1 MEVGI
6 VIALGDIPPA
16 LLMTSQQEI
25 VQMIGFL
32 VVIIHTLPEGKLVD
46 FVRILYVLSDFIDFV
61 LGHIVIHNENHTNN
75 FTANTMNLVQFVHMM
90 QMINDSIK
98 PFKWEK
104 HDVGIMLNII
114 ITGMQFSLT
123 AKLSASIEKVC
134 PPLLMMRPLP

>member
-1 MEVGI
+1 
-6 VIALGDIPPA
+6 
-16 LLMTSQQEI
+16 
-25 VQMIGFL
+25 
-32 VVIIHTLPEGKLVD
+32 
-46 FVRILYVLSDFIDFV
+46 
-61 LGHIVIHNENHTNN
+61 
-75 FTANTMNLVQFVHMM
+75 MM